1 MGRSNTARRDQKP
14 RLISYPA
21 TLGLVPYVKVGID
34 LRHSQLDVVRR
45 SSYRD
50 TVVLRVAVS
59 LLSLLGDAEGTRR
72 SWAPEHHHRSSML
85 QWLPPQKQKR
95 VDWQALLWLCCH
107 PIGLDGNGPSR
118 IVFPVAPVFPSGRGR
133 SGERESYVSST
144 LSYSPWGIRSQRGLK
159 PRPRTLRSCSALL
172 FLRSKGM
179 GRSSI

>member
-95 VDWQALLWLCCH
+95 VDWQALLWLRCH

-118 IVFPVAPVFPSGRGR
+118 IVFPVAPVFPSGRLLGTLGR
-133 SGERESYVSST
+133 ERELCLIDLVVLPVGYPITTGPETTASNLT
-144 LSYSPWGIRSQRGLK
+144 
-159 PRPRTLRSCSALL
+159 
-172 FLRSKGM
+172 
-179 GRSSI
+179 

>member
-45 SSYRD
+45 D

-72 SWAPEHHHRSSML
+72 SCAPEHHHRSSML

-118 IVFPVAPVFPSGRGR
+118 IVFPVAPVFPSGRLLGTLGR
-133 SGERESYVSST
+133 ERELSRRPCRTPRGVSDHN
-144 LSYSPWGIRSQRGLK
+144 G
-159 PRPRTLRSCSALL
+159 A
-172 FLRSKGM
+172 
-179 GRSSI
+179 